1 MCYYFDDIKINVTK
15 INFNNIFINQKL
27 YENISI
33 CNISH
38 KTPTAPKPLHI
49 RFDKTDG
56 FIVSL
61 NSKIKHLELFD
72 YGLLNKVCYKKEY
85 LRSKKSS
92 ITKIIFSISY
102 NFVRIKSLPIKKI
115 LTFHNAIILI

>member
-15 INFNNIFINQKL
+15 INLNNIFINKKL
-27 YENISI
+27 YENISVY
-33 CNISH
+33 NISH
-38 KTPTAPKPLHI
+38 KTPTAPKPLDI